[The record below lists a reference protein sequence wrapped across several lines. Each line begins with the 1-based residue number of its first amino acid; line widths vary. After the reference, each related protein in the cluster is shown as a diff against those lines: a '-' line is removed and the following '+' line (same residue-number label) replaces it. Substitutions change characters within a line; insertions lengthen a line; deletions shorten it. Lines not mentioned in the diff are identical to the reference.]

1 MTTAEASPTQGSGV
15 RQRLRH
21 VLRDDR
27 GSATAELAV
36 ATPLLLLMV
45 MLIVQ
50 FALWSHASHVAQ
62 AAAAQGLGAARTVVG
77 TGADGAREASE
88 LLAQLAGGPLAAP
101 LVETTRGPTS
111 VTVTV
116 SGTVTP
122 VVPFLVLPVRA
133 VAVGPVE
140 RFTPGDRPVA

>member
-1 MTTAEASPTQGSGV
+1 MTAAEATPGRGA
-15 RQRLRH
+15 RQRLRQ
-21 VLRDDR
+21 VAGDDR
-27 GSATAELAV
+27 GSATAELTV
-36 ATPLLLLMV
+36 ATPLLLLML

-62 AAAAQGLGAARTVVG
+62 AAAARGLGAARALQG
-77 TGADGAREASE
+77 TDADGTREASE
-88 LLAQLAGGPLAAP
+88 LLTQLTGGPLSDA
-101 LVETTRGPTS
+101 LVETTRDATS

-122 VVPFLVLPVRA
+122 VVPFVALPVRA

-140 RFTPGDRPVA
+140 RFTPAERPVP